1 MNKLLKNWTVFFV
14 FGILS
19 ILGGI
24 IYAVILINGYSAPD
38 KLMGIYVLFCL
49 IPVLV
54 IILIDRFLVKKFG
67 NQKVN
72 KVQFYFLGF
81 ILLLLVL
88 RTIIDL

>member
-1 MNKLLKNWTVFFV
+1 MNNFLKNWTVFFV

-72 KVQFYFLGF
+72 KVQFY
-81 ILLLLVL
+81 LVVKKKKP
-88 RTIIDL
+88 